1 MKKLLGVIFL
11 IVTFASIVAFA
22 QFGSSEKGKVVAVI
36 DGNEIKL
43 SDLTNYVDTLL
54 GEKYKKM
61 LETEDGIKQIADY
74 YITRKVIL
82 DYAKETIKAD
92 DKLLKSHSGGST
104 DKDTMLI
111 TAVLKKEV
119 QDKIA
124 IEKDELEKFMK
135 ESQITDRT
143 AALAKLEAMKRAEI
157 FNKFITELKGK
168 HSIKFM

>member
-1 MKKLLGVIFL
+1 MKKLLGVVFL
-11 IVTFASIVAFA
+11 IVIFASIVAFA
-22 QFGSSEKGKVVAVI
+22 QFGSSEKGKIVAVF
-36 DGNEIKL
+36 DGNEIKV

-74 YITRKVIL
+74 YITRQIIL
-82 DYAKETIKAD
+82 DYAKENIKGD
-92 DKLLKSHSGGST
+92 DKLLKSHSNGNM

-111 TAVLKKEV
+111 TAVIKKEV
-119 QDKIA
+119 QDKIV

-135 ESQITDRT
+135 ESDIKDRT
-143 AALAKLEAMKRAEI
+143 AALARLEAKKRAEL
-157 FNKFITELKGK
+157 FNKFIAELKGK